1 MESMT
6 VCAAPSWRG
15 RDVGDHQES
24 IARWDLADAK
34 TSMMLRTPQMRTE
47 TWGMSSH
54 AAALAKDRLHPRGR
68 GCSIMRAMRMLVFP
82 HARRERFFLA
92 AVLVAVALGAWGPT
106 AEASDNSR
114 ATAKARYETATRL
127 YEIREYD
134 KALLEYK
141 SAYLAQPDPAFL
153 FNIGQCYRKL
163 GQNHEALN
171 FFQEYLKKAS
181 PDDPNR
187 SQVEARV
194 RDIEAEAKLQAEA
207 AQAAAAPVP
216 PPEVVQPVPTPA
228 IAPVA
233 AAPTVPAASVE
244 QAVPVSATP
253 AASGRGLR
261 IAGIACGA
269 AGLASMG
276 IAIYYYTRAR
286 SLSDSVTSSPNPKAS
301 DDQAG
306 RDAQTMQR
314 VFYSIGAGALV
325 TGTVLYW
332 LGWPTKQAGP
342 AVAGVAPIMGPG
354 LAGISAQGTF

>member
-1 MESMT
+1 
-6 VCAAPSWRG
+6 
-15 RDVGDHQES
+15 
-24 IARWDLADAK
+24 L
-34 TSMMLRTPQMRTE
+34 
-47 TWGMSSH
+47 
-54 AAALAKDRLHPRGR
+54 
-68 GCSIMRAMRMLVFP
+68 
-82 HARRERFFLA
+82 
-92 AVLVAVALGAWGPT
+92 GPT

-233 AAPTVPAASVE
+233 AAPTVPATSVE

-269 AGLASMG
+269 AGLASVG

-286 SLSDSVTSSPNPKAS
+286 SLSDSVTSSPNPKALTIKR
-301 DDQAG
+301 AG
-306 RDAQTMQR
+306 MLRPCSGCSTA
-314 VFYSIGAGALV
+314 S
-325 TGTVLYW
+325 
-332 LGWPTKQAGP
+332 
-342 AVAGVAPIMGPG
+342 GPG
-354 LAGISAQGTF
+354 RWSRALCCIGSVGRPNRPAPRWPGLLR